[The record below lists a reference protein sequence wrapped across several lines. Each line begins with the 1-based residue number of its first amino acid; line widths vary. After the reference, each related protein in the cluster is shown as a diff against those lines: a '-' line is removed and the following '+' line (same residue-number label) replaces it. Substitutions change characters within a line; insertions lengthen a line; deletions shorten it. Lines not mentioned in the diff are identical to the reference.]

1 MSALTFRERPAAT
14 EPDGLLVLHHGR
26 GADELDLHGLAAVLD
41 PEGRLHVVTP
51 RAPLQIPGWPGYHW
65 YEVLRPGFPAPA
77 SFAAGS
83 EKLAAF
89 HDELWQTTGIEP
101 ARTVLGGFSMGA
113 VMSYALGLRAGRPV
127 PAGILALSGAV
138 PNVEGWAPDLA
149 GRRGLP
155 VLIAHGRSDSVIEVG
170 FGRRASELLAAGGLD
185 VHYLES
191 DLGHQIDPAQVPA
204 VRAWLAEVLP
214 PASAVAG

>member
-1 MSALTFRERPAAT
+1 MSALTFRERPAAAA
-14 EPDGLLVLHHGR
+14 PDGLVVLHHGR
-26 GADELDLHGLAAVLD
+26 GADEVDLHGLADVLD
-41 PEGRLHVVTP
+41 PERRLQIVTP
-51 RAPLQIPGWPGYHW
+51 RAPLTIPGWPGYHW

-83 EKLAAF
+83 GALAAF
-89 HDELWQTTGIEP
+89 HDELWQRTGIEP

-113 VMSYALGLRAGRPV
+113 VMSYALGLFAGRPV
-127 PAGILALSGAV
+127 PAGILALSGAI

-155 VLIAHGRSDSVIEVG
+155 VLIAHGRNDAVIDVG

-191 DLGHQIDPAQVPA
+191 DLGHQIAPAQVPA
-204 VRAWLAEVLP
+204 MRAWLAEVLP
-214 PASAVAG
+214 PPSAAAG